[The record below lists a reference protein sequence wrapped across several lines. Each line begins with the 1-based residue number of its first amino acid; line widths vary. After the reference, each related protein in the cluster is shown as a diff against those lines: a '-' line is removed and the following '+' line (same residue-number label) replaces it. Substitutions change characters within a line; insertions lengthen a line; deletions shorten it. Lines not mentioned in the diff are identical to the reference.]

1 MLVMLAVGIPLCIC
15 ATASTPI
22 AAALILKGV
31 SPGTALVFLLAG
43 PATNATSLTVLMGVL
58 GKRATAIYLATIAIS
73 TVLFGLAVD
82 HFYLSFGLS
91 PKALVGQAAEVVPV
105 LGQVAGAFTLL
116 GLSIRP
122 VSRTFRKWI
131 TLDHAPDPACGCC
144 TGTGQPMVRKAQN
157 DSCCSSSDCTT
168 TSDSCDG

>member
-1 MLVMLAVGIPLCIC
+1 MLAVSIPLYIC

-22 AAALILKGV
+22 ASALILKGV

-58 GKRATAIYLATIAIS
+58 GRRATAIYLATIAIS
-73 TVLFGLAVD
+73 TVLFGLAMD
-82 HFYLSFGLS
+82 QFYLSFGLS

-105 LGQVAGAFTLL
+105 WGQVAGAVMLL

-122 VSRTFRKWI
+122 VSRTLRKW
-131 TLDHAPDPACGCC
+131 TAVDVVPSPACKCC
-144 TGTGQPMVRKAQN
+144 AEAGQSMDREAQN
-157 DSCCSSSDCTT
+157 EPCCSGSVCTT
-168 TSDSCDG
+168 TSDPCEG